1 MRTTLFQLYNLLH
14 TPFGPLFIAAS
25 MSASCSAEQVLG
37 ACRFFI
43 TCVPTPWLDNK
54 HTVWGRVS
62 TSCVPGVGTAVRLW
76 TFCLHAATQVH
87 KESALVQVVKGADVV
102 QMIEKVKTDRFDKP
116 FEDVKIVNIDV
127 LASIE

>member
-1 MRTTLFQLYNLLH
+1 MY
-14 TPFGPLFIAAS
+14 AC
-25 MSASCSAEQVLG
+25 CSTQQVVC
-37 ACRFFI
+37 APRFFI

-62 TSCVPGVGTAVRLW
+62 TFCTSAVRRPSSALSI
-76 TFCLHAATQVH
+76 HAATGLTSSVFW
-87 KESALVQVVKGADVV
+87 LQVVKGADVV